1 MKVSLK
7 TSPLLALSLLLD
19 TAHAALYRDPK
30 AVADQTYDFIVVG
43 AGASGPV
50 IAHRLAEI
58 DEWRVLLVEA
68 GPRCVVVATLM
79 VSALQLLIMQ
89 RFGQSQHCNPSEL
102 QILSFSLILGGTEQS
117 LTRMLTGNDS
127 CPQSQYLC
135 GLQLH
140 ICFDRVCQ

>member
-19 TAHAALYRDPK
+19 TVHAALYRDPK
-30 AVADQTYDFIVVG
+30 SVADQTYDFIVVG

-79 VSALQLLIMQ
+79 VSTPQLFIMQ
-89 RFGQSQHCNPSEL
+89 RFGQPQHCNPSKS
-102 QILSFSLILGGTEQS
+102 QISFYRSFWVAQS
-117 LTRMLTGNDS
+117 S
-127 CPQSQYLC
+127 
-135 GLQLH
+135 H
-140 ICFDRVCQ
+140 